1 MGVIRL
7 AVDAMGGDYAP
18 GEIVAGAIQ
27 GARDL
32 DLCLLLVGDPDAI
45 QEQLSGL
52 QTEDLELEIVPSQDV
67 IRMQEHPAQ
76 AVRTR
81 PAASIN
87 VACKLVLDGRADGV
101 LSMGHTG
108 AGMIAALLNF
118 GRIPGVER
126 PAALV
131 PFLGLRQDLYLLDAG
146 ANTEV
151 RPQHLLQ
158 FAHMGSTYAEYAA
171 QIPHP
176 RLALLSNGAESN
188 KGNKIGQEAY
198 TLLEASNLNFVG
210 NIEGHT
216 LLSSD
221 VNVVIADGFAG
232 NIILKLAEGIAAS
245 LLDQAQEVLD
255 KLPEASGELVK
266 RHLDVL
272 REKNNYAHYGVSTLL
287 GVQHPIFIGHG
298 RSKAAAVRNGMATA
312 KRMIAGGVIDRI
324 RQVLAS

>member
-18 GEIVAGAIQ
+18 GEIVAGAVQ

-32 DLCLLLVGDPDAI
+32 GLRLLLVGDPGAI

-52 QTEDLELEIVPSQDV
+52 QTNGLGFEIVPSPDV
-67 IRMQEHPAQ
+67 IRMEEHPAQ
-76 AVRTR
+76 AVRAR
-81 PAASIN
+81 PGASIN
-87 VACKLVLDGRADGV
+87 VACNLVLDGRADGV

-158 FAHMGSTYAEYAA
+158 FAHMGSAYAEYAA

-176 RLALLSNGAESN
+176 RLALLSNGVESN

-198 TLLEASNLNFVG
+198 TLLEASDLNFVG

-245 LLDQAQEVLD
+245 LLDQAQEVVE

-266 RHLDVL
+266 RHLNVL
-272 REKNNYAHYGVSTLL
+272 REKNDYAHYGVSTLL

-298 RSKAAAVRNGMATA
+298 RSKAAAVRYGMATA
-312 KRMIAGGVIDRI
+312 RRMIAGGVIDRI
-324 RQVLAS
+324 RQALAS

>member
-18 GEIVAGAIQ
+18 DEIVAGAIQ

-32 DLCLLLVGDPDAI
+32 GLELLLVGDADAI
-45 QEQLSGL
+45 HKQVSGM
-52 QTEDLELEIVPSQDV
+52 QTDSLVLEIIPSRDV
-67 IRMQEHPAQ
+67 IRMEEHPAQ
-76 AVRTR
+76 AVRSR
-81 PAASIN
+81 PEASIN
-87 VACKLVLDGRADGV
+87 VACRLVLDGRADGV

-158 FAHMGSTYAEYAA
+158 FAYMGSAYAEYAA
-171 QIPHP
+171 KIPHP
-176 RLALLSNGAESN
+176 RVALLSNGAESN

-198 TLLEASNLNFVG
+198 TLLEASGLNFVG

-221 VNVVIADGFAG
+221 VNVVIADGFVG

-245 LLDQAQEVLD
+245 LLDQAQEVVD
-255 KLPEASGELVK
+255 NLPEVSRELVTN
-266 RHLDVL
+266 HLDLL

-287 GVQHPIFIGHG
+287 GVQYPIFIGHG
-298 RSKAAAVRNGMATA
+298 RSKAAAVRSGMSAA
-312 KRMIAGGVIDRI
+312 KRMIAANVIDKI
-324 RQVLAS
+324 HQAIAD

>member
-18 GEIVAGAIQ
+18 GEIIAGAVQ

-32 DLCLLLVGDPDAI
+32 DLGLVLVGDPQLI
-45 QEQLSGL
+45 QEQLSEL
-52 QTEDLELEIVPSQDV
+52 EKDDLELEIAPSFDV
-67 IRMQEHPAQ
+67 IRMEEHPAQ
-76 AVRTR
+76 AVRAR
-81 PAASIN
+81 PDASIN
-87 VACKLVLDGRADGV
+87 VACRLVLDGRADGV

-131 PFLGLRQDLYLLDAG
+131 PFLGLRKDLYLLDAG
-146 ANTEV
+146 AITEV

-158 FAHMGSTYAEYAA
+158 FAHMGSAYAEYAA
-171 QIPHP
+171 QIPNP
-176 RLALLSNGAESN
+176 RVALLSNGEEAN

-198 TLLEASNLNFVG
+198 TLLKASPLNFVG

-216 LLSSD
+216 LLTSE
-221 VNVVIADGFAG
+221 VNVVVADGFVG

-245 LLDQAQEVLD
+245 LLDQVQEVVE
-255 KLPEASGELVK
+255 KLPDAPAELVK
-266 RHLDVL
+266 HHLDTL

-287 GVQHPIFIGHG
+287 GVQHPVFIGHG
-298 RSKAAAVRNGMATA
+298 RSKAAAVRSGMETA

-324 RQVLAS
+324 QQVLAL